1 MPPKHLLFPD
11 HLGLSPHSMVPSKGK
26 PSAGAG
32 TPTTMPADP
41 HSYPPGSLRHHGT
54 KVGGQVAMVS

>member
-11 HLGLSPHSMVPSKGK
+11 HLGLSPHSMVIPRAN
-26 PSAGAG
+26 PLLD
-32 TPTTMPADP
+32 PTLQQPADP
-41 HSYPPGSLRHHGT
+41 HSYPAGSLRHQGT